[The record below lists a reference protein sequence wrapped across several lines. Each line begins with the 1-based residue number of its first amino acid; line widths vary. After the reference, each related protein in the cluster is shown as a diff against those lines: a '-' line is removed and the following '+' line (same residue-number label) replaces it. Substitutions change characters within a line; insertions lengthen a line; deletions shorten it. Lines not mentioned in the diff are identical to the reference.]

1 MRPRVSHVW
10 GGERVLLSGGMS
22 CVWVFAAYM
31 LYPAA
36 RRGRVLTIKIYL
48 KICGRPS
55 NLLIKICGGPDR
67 NLWFGQRRP
76 LTLGRLPVFFLSPVY
91 LEHLST

>member
-31 LYPAA
+31 LYIL
-36 RRGRVLTIKIYL
+36 RQDGRVLTIKIYL

-55 NLLIKICGGPDR
+55 KFADQNLRWPGSKPD
-67 NLWFGQRRP
+67 LLLLHYFKTYFGQ
-76 LTLGRLPVFFLSPVY
+76 SP
-91 LEHLST
+91 